1 MTYIESKAAPR
12 LPIVIVGHVDHGKST
27 LIGRLL
33 HDSDSLP
40 DGKVEAV
47 REMCR
52 RRSMPFEWAFLM
64 DAFQAERDQGITI
77 DTTQIQ
83 FRTAKRPY
91 LIIDAPGHQEFLKN
105 MITGAANAAA
115 ALLVI
120 DAEEGVREQT
130 RRHATLLG
138 LLGVRQVAVVVNKLD
153 RIAFDEV
160 RFFSLAEEV
169 RAYLAELGLAPNAV
183 IPASARG
190 GDNIGSASENT
201 PWYDGP
207 TVIQALDSFAA
218 SPRADEQPLRLP
230 VQDVY
235 KFDERRLIVGRI
247 ESGHLSVG
255 DELVFAPD
263 DKRAR
268 IASIE
273 TWNVAAP
280 QVTAAAGQSVALTLD
295 QQIFVE
301 RGAIAHAPEAAP
313 LAARCLRA
321 RLFWLAREPLEEG
334 RRLTLKIG
342 TAQHAVIVKTIRS
355 VLDFESLE
363 SRPSPR
369 AARNEIAEVVLE
381 SDRPLPVDAHDDNA
395 ATGRGVLVSEYD
407 VVGGCVI
414 LGEAEPAPELHAV
427 AHQVE
432 ARARAESH
440 GHSGGVIWLTGLSGA
455 GKSTLAMDL
464 EARLFGQGIRA
475 FVLDGDNLRKRL
487 SSDLGFAPEDRAE
500 NIRRVA
506 EVARLF
512 AEAGMVA
519 VVALISP
526 LRDDRDR
533 ARAIVGE
540 GFHEVHVRAGLETC
554 ESRDPKGLY
563 ARARAG
569 RIAGFTG
576 IDAPYEPPEKP
587 ELVIDTEATSVAA
600 CQEALAA
607 YVEAAVAL

>member
-1 MTYIESKAAPR
+1 MR
-12 LPIVIVGHVDHGKST
+12 
-27 LIGRLL
+27 
-33 HDSDSLP
+33 
-40 DGKVEAV
+40 
-47 REMCR
+47 
-52 RRSMPFEWAFLM
+52 
-64 DAFQAERDQGITI
+64 
-77 DTTQIQ
+77 
-83 FRTAKRPY
+83 
-91 LIIDAPGHQEFLKN
+91 
-105 MITGAANAAA
+105 
-115 ALLVI
+115 
-120 DAEEGVREQT
+120 
-130 RRHATLLG
+130 
-138 LLGVRQVAVVVNKLD
+138 
-153 RIAFDEV
+153 
-160 RFFSLAEEV
+160 
-169 RAYLAELGLAPNAV
+169 
-183 IPASARG
+183 
-190 GDNIGSASENT
+190 
-201 PWYDGP
+201 
-207 TVIQALDSFAA
+207 
-218 SPRADEQPLRLP
+218 
-230 VQDVY
+230 
-235 KFDERRLIVGRI
+235 
-247 ESGHLSVG
+247 VG

-273 TWNVAAP
+273 TWNVAVP
-280 QVTAAAGQSVALTLD
+280 QVTATAGQSVALTLD

-313 LAARCLRA
+313 LAARRLRA

-334 RRLTLKIG
+334 RKLTLKIG
-342 TAQHAVIVKTIRS
+342 TAQHSVTVTTIRS
-355 VLDFESLE
+355 VLDIESLE

-369 AARNEIAEVVLE
+369 AARNEIAEVVLQ
-381 SDRPLPVDAHDDNA
+381 SDRPLPVDAHGDNA

-414 LGEAEPAPELHAV
+414 LGEAEPAAELHAV
-427 AHQVE
+427 AHQIDAS
-432 ARARAESH
+432 ARAAAQS
-440 GHSGGVIWLTGLSGA
+440 HSGGVIWLTGLSGA

-464 EARLFGQGIRA
+464 EARLFGRGIRA

-500 NIRRVA
+500 NIRRTA

-533 ARAIVGE
+533 ARAIIGE

-576 IDAPYEPPEKP
+576 IDSPYEPPQAA
-587 ELVIDTEATSVAA
+587 ELVIDTEVTSIAA

-607 YVEAAVAL
+607 YVEGAVAL